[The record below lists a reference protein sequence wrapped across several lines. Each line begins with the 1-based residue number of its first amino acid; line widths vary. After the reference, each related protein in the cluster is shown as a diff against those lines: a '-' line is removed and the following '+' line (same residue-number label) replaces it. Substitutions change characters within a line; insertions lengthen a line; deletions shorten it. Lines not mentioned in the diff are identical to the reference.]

1 MRQLK
6 KKSLAVVLFTFVFIF
21 VLDGLVLAAEL
32 PVIPTCY
39 EGTVKNKAGEL
50 VQTGVVNVYIGGK
63 LYAQDTIEKGAFS
76 ACFEGEQSVFNQ
88 PVEFKVAVGGT
99 EYLAQSSPAEIKY
112 QQGDYLSS
120 VNLSADVPAQGTS
133 GGAAPGG
140 TGTVSEQQAPKA
152 PVAAPAPGNYT
163 GSVEISLSS
172 STAGAKIYY
181 TTDGTDPKQS
191 NTRQEYKEKFTI
203 QTTTAIKAVAYQNN
217 LYSEE
222 AVFTYQVTSA
232 SSPQA
237 VQFTDLQGH
246 WAAQVIEQLVGQG
259 IISGYED
266 KTFRP
271 NKIISRTEFSA
282 IIARALALDSV
293 DPSIKGCGSCVNA
306 SNNAKLAEFSD
317 AADIPAWAK
326 GSVAAAVYE
335 GLLKGYPE
343 ADGKKTFRPA
353 KPLTR
358 VELAVI
364 LSRVLA
370 QKLGEQKPPQAS
382 FADQKQI
389 PAWANEAVN
398 IVAQK
403 GIVKGYPD
411 GAFGPQK
418 EITRAETAAM
428 IVRLLEAIS
437 AP

>member
-1 MRQLK
+1 MIQLK
-6 KKSLAVVLFTFVFIF
+6 KKSLAVVVFTFVFVF
-21 VLDGLVLAAEL
+21 VLGGLVLAAEL
-32 PVIPTCY
+32 PVMPTCY
-39 EGTVKNKAGEL
+39 EGTVKNKSGEL
-50 VQTGVVNVYIGGK
+50 VQAGVVNVYIGGK
-63 LYAQDTIEKGAFS
+63 LYAQDSIEKGNFS

-88 PVEFKVAVGGT
+88 PVEFKVAAGGT
-99 EYLAQSSPAEIKY
+99 EYPAQSDPSGIKY
-112 QQGDYLSS
+112 EQGKYLT
-120 VNLSADVPAQGTS
+120 VNLTADVPAQGT
-133 GGAAPGG
+133 GGGTDGTGGG
-140 TGTVSEQQAPKA
+140 TGGNEQQAPKA

-172 STAGAKIYY
+172 SSAGAKIYY

-191 NTRQEYKEKFTI
+191 ATRQEYKGKFTI
-203 QTTTAIKAVAYQNN
+203 QKTTAVKAVAYQNN

-222 AVFTYQVTSA
+222 AVFTYNYQASA
-232 SSPQA
+232 PSVPSGTA

-246 WAAQVIEQLVGQG
+246 WAAQVIEQLVGRG

-271 NKIISRTEFSA
+271 NKLISRAEFSA
-282 IIARALALDSV
+282 IIARAMALGD
-293 DPSIKGCGSCVNA
+293 GGA
-306 SNNAKLAEFSD
+306 LLAEFSD
-317 AADIPAWAK
+317 TADIPAWAR

-358 VELAVI
+358 AELAAI

-370 QKLGEQKPPQAS
+370 QKLGEQKPPQAN
-382 FADQKQI
+382 FADQQQI
-389 PAWANEAVN
+389 PAWAMEAVN

-411 GAFGPQK
+411 GTYGSQK

-428 IVRLLEAIS
+428 IARLLDAIS

>member
-21 VLDGLVLAAEL
+21 VLGGLVLAAEL

-88 PVEFKVAVGGT
+88 PAEFKVTVGEK
-99 EYLAQSSPAEIKY
+99 EYPAQSTPSEIKY
-112 QQGDYLSS
+112 QQGDYLS
-120 VNLSADVPAQGTS
+120 VNLLSDVPAQGTS

-172 STAGAKIYY
+172 SAAGAKIYY
-181 TTDGTDPKQS
+181 TTDGTNPKQS

-203 QTTTAIKAVAYQNN
+203 KTTTAIKAVAYLNN

-222 AVFTYQVTSA
+222 AVFIYQN
-232 SSPQA
+232 SSTPAPQA
-237 VQFTDLQGH
+237 VEFTDLQGH
-246 WAAQVIEQLVGQG
+246 WAAVVIGQLVEKG

-271 NKIISRTEFSA
+271 NKMISRAEFSA

-306 SNNAKLAEFSD
+306 SYNAKLAEFSD
-317 AADIPAWAK
+317 AADIPVWAK
-326 GSVAAAVYE
+326 GSVAEAVY
-335 GLLKGYPE
+335 
-343 ADGKKTFRPA
+343 A
-353 KPLTR
+353 
-358 VELAVI
+358 
-364 LSRVLA
+364 
-370 QKLGEQKPPQAS
+370 
-382 FADQKQI
+382 
-389 PAWANEAVN
+389 
-398 IVAQK
+398 
-403 GIVKGYPD
+403 
-411 GAFGPQK
+411 
-418 EITRAETAAM
+418 
-428 IVRLLEAIS
+428 
-437 AP
+437 